1 MEFECAGGGPRS
13 TPQYPEYEAD
23 VIDRAH
29 AALVWRS
36 SRQIPVGGTQLSF
49 ALRDP
54 GALEVGDYDILVRGH
69 AADHE
74 EVVARFVL
82 RITQ

>member
-1 MEFECAGGGPRS
+1 VSRSPRQ
-13 TPQYPEYEAD
+13 TP
-23 VIDRAH
+23 V
-29 AALVWRS
+29 S
-36 SRQIPVGGTQLSF
+36 GNQLAF
-49 ALRDP
+49 TVPNP
-54 GALEVGDYDILVRGH
+54 GALQAGDYDLLVRGH